1 MQKIPNG
8 GRRVLWAALLVF
20 GLAIGLTN
28 PDGAIAK
35 KKTPAPGQTPAVP
48 GSSPNS
54 QAVAGESEG
63 KPQSKPHF
71 DPKLWSGMQW
81 REIGPFRGGRGVA
94 IEGVPGEPNTYYFGA
109 VAGGVWKT
117 SDGGAN
123 WKPTFDK
130 VHSTSSIGAI
140 AVAPSDHNVIYAGSG
155 EAALRGNITYGD
167 GVYKSVDG
175 GRNWRNVGL
184 KDSRHIGAIIVNPE
198 NPDIV
203 FVAALGHAY
212 GPNDERGIFRT
223 TDGGKTWI

>member
-1 MQKIPNG
+1 MGFPANPTTFVSQGYRLVDSKCKTGEDPSETAAAFDPSFGTSEAATLITPLEFQLKGNGTVPKCAMQKNPSG
-8 GRRVLWAALLVF
+8 GRSSLWAALLVF
-20 GLAIGLTN
+20 SLAVGLTN
-28 PDGAIAK
+28 PYRAIA
-35 KKTPAPGQTPAVP
+35 KKTPAPGQTQGAVP

-63 KPQSKPHF
+63 KPQAKPHF

-94 IEGVPGEPNTYYFGA
+94 IEGVPGEQNTYYFGA

-155 EAALRGNITYGD
+155 EA
-167 GVYKSVDG
+167 
-175 GRNWRNVGL
+175 
-184 KDSRHIGAIIVNPE
+184 
-198 NPDIV
+198 
-203 FVAALGHAY
+203 
-212 GPNDERGIFRT
+212 
-223 TDGGKTWI
+223 